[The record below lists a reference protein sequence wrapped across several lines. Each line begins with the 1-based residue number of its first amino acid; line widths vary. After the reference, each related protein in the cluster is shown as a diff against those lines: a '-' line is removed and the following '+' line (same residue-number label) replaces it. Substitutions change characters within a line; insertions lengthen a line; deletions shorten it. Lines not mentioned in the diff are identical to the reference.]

1 MKIGITG
8 AAGFIGSYL
17 SQRML
22 ANRAGEVRVLLRR
35 PVDHS
40 TFDAAEVVC
49 GDLCSPRECEEFAAG
64 LDVIYHLAHTNSPVN
79 SDRDQVADAMANQ
92 IPLLNLIAAVQ
103 RLGTKPHL
111 VYFSSGGAVYAPKH
125 DRVRYRETD
134 VCAPLSS
141 YGIQK
146 LAAEHY
152 LRLAAFR
159 GQLTATVLRVGNAY
173 GTLLPQ
179 HRMQG
184 LIGVAINCVV
194 HNRPVRVF
202 GNPANV
208 RDYIHLDEL
217 CDLAE
222 RVARPVEEFSIVNV
236 GSGSGHSVSEVL
248 GLIEDCYGSA
258 IQVQADP
265 GCGKW
270 LQDWVVLDTT
280 KAQRDFGWFPTVE
293 LRTGIRDMMA
303 GWHREAEPMEV
314 TT

>member
-1 MKIGITG
+1 M
-8 AAGFIGSYL
+8 
-17 SQRML
+17 
-22 ANRAGEVRVLLRR
+22 
-35 PVDHS
+35 
-40 TFDAAEVVC
+40 
-49 GDLCSPRECEEFAAG
+49 
-64 LDVIYHLAHTNSPVN
+64 
-79 SDRDQVADAMANQ
+79 
-92 IPLLNLIAAVQ
+92 
-103 RLGTKPHL
+103 
-111 VYFSSGGAVYAPKH
+111 YFSSGGAVYAPKH

-159 GQLTATVLRVGNAY
+159 GLLTATVLRVGNAY

-217 CDLAE
+217 CNLAE

-236 GSGSGHSVSEVL
+236 GSGTRPLGDRSTGVDRVLLRQCDPGSDRPLLRKMAARLGGFGHDEGATRLRVVSDGGSAHWNSGHDGGMASRTRTHESQHLSGQWMQHKNQPCGFFSAPEALSSGASTKCSRRPPAAWPPATRKFRQECRGGGQERHVNSD
-248 GLIEDCYGSA
+248 LISPARSPGS
-258 IQVQADP
+258 D
-265 GCGKW
+265 
-270 LQDWVVLDTT
+270 
-280 KAQRDFGWFPTVE
+280 
-293 LRTGIRDMMA
+293 
-303 GWHREAEPMEV
+303 
-314 TT
+314 

>member
-1 MKIGITG
+1 MH
-8 AAGFIGSYL
+8 
-17 SQRML
+17 R
-22 ANRAGEVRVLLRR
+22 
-35 PVDHS
+35 
-40 TFDAAEVVC
+40 
-49 GDLCSPRECEEFAAG
+49 
-64 LDVIYHLAHTNSPVN
+64 
-79 SDRDQVADAMANQ
+79 
-92 IPLLNLIAAVQ
+92 
-103 RLGTKPHL
+103 
-111 VYFSSGGAVYAPKH
+111 KH

-194 HNRPVRVF
+194 HGRPVRVF

-217 CDLAE
+217 CNLAE
-222 RVARPVEEFSIVNV
+222 RVARPIEEFSILNV
-236 GSGSGHSVSEVL
+236 GSGRGHSVTDVL
-248 GLIEDCYGSA
+248 GLIEQCYGGA
-258 IQVQADP
+258 IQVQAEP

-270 LQDWVVLDTT
+270 LQDWVVLDIT
-280 KAQRDFGWFPTVE
+280 KAQRDFGWFPTVD
-293 LRTGIRDMMA
+293 LRHWNSGHDGRMASRTRTHGNHYLRVVERDLLPGPSGMTSFRRFDRQVPINDEWA
-303 GWHREAEPMEV
+303 GRPPKTHVGWTPQVEGGRGLQRGLTRVGQLSAIPLHRTFPRIIDNDPAAAKKWVCPWNRV
-314 TT
+314 IDIP

>member
-17 SQRML
+17 SRRML
-22 ANRAGEVRVLLRR
+22 ANRMADVRFLLRT
-35 PVDHS
+35 PASHPA
-40 TFDAAEVVC
+40 FDTAEVVR
-49 GDLCSPRECEEFAAG
+49 GDLCSLRECEEFAAG

-79 SDRDQVADAMANQ
+79 SDQDQAADAMANQ

-103 RLGTKPHL
+103 RLGTKPHI

-194 HNRPVRVF
+194 HGRPVRVF

-217 CDLAE
+217 CNLAE
-222 RVARPVEEFSIVNV
+222 RVARPIEEFSILNV
-236 GSGSGHSVSEVL
+236 GSGRGHSVTDVL
-248 GLIEDCYGSA
+248 GLIEQCYGGA
-258 IQVQADP
+258 IQVQAEP

-270 LQDWVVLDTT
+270 LQDWVVLDIT
-280 KAQRDFGWFPTVE
+280 KAQRDFGWFPTVD
-293 LRTGIRDMMA
+293 LGTGIRDMMA
-303 GWHREAEPMEV
+303 GWHREPEPMGI
-314 TT
+314 TI